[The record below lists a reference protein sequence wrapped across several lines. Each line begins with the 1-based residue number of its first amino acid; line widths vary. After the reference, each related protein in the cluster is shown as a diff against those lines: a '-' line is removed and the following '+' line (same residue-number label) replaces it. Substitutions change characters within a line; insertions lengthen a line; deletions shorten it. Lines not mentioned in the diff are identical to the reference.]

1 MISVQVC
8 VVSRTPLEYII
19 FMDSFIQKRKLP
31 LLVILLLPF
40 FAGAVYAGWNYVPN
54 TSNLAALTEAQVQS
68 ILGVLSS
75 FGVDQTLLKNVE
87 NSLRGE
93 TVSPAATSTETTPPQ
108 ENAAVVPAVSETVPV
123 SSVHISVSED
133 FKAGNAPAG
142 TILVPVAS
150 FVFDATASSEDVSFS
165 KLTFLYTDNAL
176 YDPYNCTVS
185 SGAEEFMGRY
195 KYFFNPDWVHPAGT
209 GDKEFVLTTSLVV
222 PKGEKKAVDIKCY
235 TNSNAFK
242 GTGSFSW
249 GLSGV
254 EGKATF
260 TGVGADSKEV
270 IVPTVEPSIGN
281 TMTFTS

>member
-1 MISVQVC
+1 MALGI
-8 VVSRTPLEYII
+8 LY
-19 FMDSFIQKRKLP
+19 FMGNLFQKEKLP

-40 FAGAVYAGWNYVPN
+40 FVGAVYAGWNYVPN
-54 TSNLAALTEAQVQS
+54 TQNLAALTEAQIQS

-75 FGVDQTLLKNVE
+75 FGIDQALLKNVE

-93 TVSPAATSTETTPPQ
+93 TVSPAATSTETTLPQ
-108 ENAAVVPAVSETVPV
+108 ENEAEAPAVSETVPV
-123 SSVHISVSED
+123 STSSVHISVSET
-133 FKAGNAPAG
+133 FKEGTAPSG
-142 TILVPVAS
+142 TLLVHVAS
-150 FVFDATASSEDVSFS
+150 FIFDATASNEDISFS
-165 KLTFLYTDNAL
+165 KLKFLYTDNAL

-209 GDKEFVLTTSLVV
+209 GDKEFILTTALVV
-222 PKGEKKAVDIKCY
+222 PKGEKKTLDIKCY

-254 EGKATF
+254 DGEATF
-260 TGVGADSKEV
+260 TGTGVTSKE
-270 IVPTVEPSIGN
+270 IITPTVEPSEGN
-281 TMTFTS
+281 TMTFAS